1 MKPDPHSAEFAD
13 LIGRWLDQTATAEE
27 AERLWQAVG
36 ECPECAR
43 EFAMSAR
50 FEALLGAAVA
60 ERAAEKKLIPA
71 LPEVV
76 TPTTLLQPVPPRRVT
91 VWLQPE
97 FRSLMATAALVAIS
111 FLSVFFWP
119 DAPEGGPVAASHETV
134 APIPQP
140 PLRRLKKQAED
151 GAQLG
156 QRPQDQMPRPASDP
170 VPLVHHLDRFFLT
183 GVSLEKVPLS
193 RAIGILQGQLR
204 EVNYEDKLML
214 DQLRVL
220 VPTDAA
226 QRRVTLH
233 CGPIPFLKAVRAVAA
248 LAGCDVIV
256 SEPQIT
262 ITIQQSIYP
271 QLAEK
276 RVLSD
281 MLAGRLTADG
291 KPLVD
296 DAVRLAALS
305 EDAATLGVALQA
317 DGTVAMTRGQWEA
330 LKMLTETRDYI
341 GTLPVPMYGIYAITK
356 EDTEDK
362 SRALTP
368 GEVNLLKQHLNGMGV
383 QPLLTFTPQL
393 ASLGNHSP
401 IRLEPLGDTIA
412 TTISNASNPS
422 ESGPA
427 VGWNLIGTDDGSF
440 VGGAG
445 TLSLGTVGAG
455 ALLTFNG
462 SASGTN
468 VDGATNTTNRVF
480 VGAGALSSN
489 AQAGGAFSPKTVT
502 VRGSVSAEIM
512 AQAQAYADS
521 VGATLVLLPVDPP

>member
-43 EFAMSAR
+43 EFAMAAR
-50 FEALLGAAVA
+50 FEALLGAAVS
-60 ERAAEKKLIPA
+60 ERAAEKKMIPA

-76 TPTTLLQPVPPRRVT
+76 TPTTLLRPAPPRRST
-91 VWLQPE
+91 IWRQPE
-97 FRSLMATAALVAIS
+97 FRWIMATAALVAAS

-119 DAPEGGPVAASHETV
+119 DAPDGGPVTASHETV

-140 PLRRLKKQAED
+140 PLRRLKKQSED
-151 GAQLG
+151 AAQFV
-156 QRPQDQMPRPASDP
+156 QQPTAPMPQAVADPAL
-170 VPLVHHLDRFFLT
+170 LVHHLDRFFLT
-183 GVSLEKVPLS
+183 GVSLEKVPLG

-220 VPTDAA
+220 VPTDAS

-296 DAVRLAALS
+296 DPVRLAALS

-341 GTLPVPMYGIYAITK
+341 GTLPVPTYAIYAVKT

-362 SRALTP
+362 SRALSP
-368 GEVNLLKQHLNGMGV
+368 GEVNLLKQHLNGAGV

-393 ASLGNHSP
+393 ASPGNNSP
-401 IRLEPLGDTIA
+401 IRLEPIGDNV
-412 TTISNASNPS
+412 TTTFTTGSIPS

-427 VGWNLIGTDDGSF
+427 AGGSLTGTYSGAVVGD
-440 VGGAG
+440 
-445 TLSLGTVGAG
+445 LGTVSLATAGSGAYLMSNNTISGAG
-455 ALLTFNG
+455 LNQ
-462 SASGTN
+462 
-468 VDGATNTTNRVF
+468 TTNMF
-480 VGAGALSSN
+480 AGSDLSSSN
-489 AQAGGAFSPKTVT
+489 IQAGGSVSPRTVV
-502 VRGSVSAEIM
+502 VRGNVSAEVM
-512 AQAQAYADS
+512 AQARAYADS